1 MKNSITKYG
10 HGNAPYGTGVI
21 KKKHQIFPHNG
32 VDNYL
37 KTNPNKYVQSSSK
50 TTSKFKGKGQDVQKI
65 EKYNSLLL
73 ARSYLKNKIFF
84 SQLIVENAS
93 ITNNNSGNSTVESST
108 AGQELNAISR
118 VASWLKFEQ
127 Q

>member
-1 MKNSITKYG
+1 M
-10 HGNAPYGTGVI
+10 
-21 KKKHQIFPHNG
+21 
-32 VDNYL
+32 
-37 KTNPNKYVQSSSK
+37 
-50 TTSKFKGKGQDVQKI
+50 
-65 EKYNSLLL
+65 
-73 ARSYLKNKIFF
+73 FF
-84 SQLIVENAS
+84 SQLIVANAS